1 MGSQNGL
8 SYFQTMAAY
17 LEGSAFQTVGD
28 NPVTAYRQLV
38 QHYAKDLQGNVVDP
52 KVASKE
58 AKVIFIKNI
67 MVASLYGL
75 GPCLVGVGFNCTPK
89 FGILL
94 GISFF
99 IGEVGDV
106 DVVAALVL
114 PLCLL
119 LLSSLSA

>member
-58 AKVIFIKNI
+58 AKVIFIKNN
-67 MVASLYGL
+67 VGASLYI
-75 GPCLVGVGFNCTPK
+75 PC
-89 FGILL
+89 I
-94 GISFF
+94 IFF
-99 IGEVGDV
+99 KSDLIM
-106 DVVAALVL
+106 
-114 PLCLL
+114 CRK
-119 LLSSLSA
+119 S